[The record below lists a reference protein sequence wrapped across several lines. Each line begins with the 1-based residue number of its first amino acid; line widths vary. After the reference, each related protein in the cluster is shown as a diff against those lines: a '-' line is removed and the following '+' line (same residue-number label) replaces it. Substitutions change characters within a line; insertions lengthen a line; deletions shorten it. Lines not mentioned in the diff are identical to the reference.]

1 MLLTSVVQYIKYIL
15 ANKCLLCSLGC
26 ALHSLLLAVQEK
38 LEICTL
44 KKVHI
49 CRHFT
54 SLVKI
59 FSPTVDNPVYFERV
73 LAYCLCIE
81 TWVTQR
87 DGMTW
92 ERVRVVRSSYN
103 IGYMST
109 FYKGLQSSHHFSLDI
124 SVINLYHIWNKN
136 FKSDNLMTHNQ

>member
-15 ANKCLLCSLGC
+15 ANKCPLCTPGC
-26 ALHSLLLAVQEK
+26 ALHSLLTF
-38 LEICTL
+38 LETDFKMDSFL
-44 KKVHI
+44 PTS
-49 CRHFT
+49 HFT
-54 SLVKI
+54 V
-59 FSPTVDNPVYFERV
+59 PQRTTQ
-73 LAYCLCIE
+73 CILSE
-81 TWVTQR
+81 CRTIVSVWRPEWRR

-103 IGYMST
+103 IGFMST

-124 SVINLYHIWNKN
+124 SVINLYRIWNKN